1 MFKEGTQRGRCQ
13 QVKNQRE
20 ERWVQVKERINP
32 VSGRNHEMDQDR
44 HTISASARSFLLHRP
59 WHIFSI
65 FSKQRAYLEGTVP
78 DPLVSWRHDCEASF
92 ASNFNTDIGVFVGAE
107 FFTKTCDY
115 LQSLCWP
122 WPSWSSIYSDSCLP
136 WCPWA
141 ARGYVSWK
149 GEKVLRQEINCA
161 IVKIDVQ
168 QSL

>member
-107 FFTKTCDY
+107 FSRRLAITYRVSVD
-115 LQSLCWP
+115 L
-122 WPSWSSIYSDSCLP
+122 DLP
-136 WCPWA
+136 DLPFIVIA
-141 ARGYVSWK
+141 AFPGAPGLPEAMWVGRGK
-149 GEKVLRQEINCA
+149 RF
-161 IVKIDVQ
+161 
-168 QSL
+168 